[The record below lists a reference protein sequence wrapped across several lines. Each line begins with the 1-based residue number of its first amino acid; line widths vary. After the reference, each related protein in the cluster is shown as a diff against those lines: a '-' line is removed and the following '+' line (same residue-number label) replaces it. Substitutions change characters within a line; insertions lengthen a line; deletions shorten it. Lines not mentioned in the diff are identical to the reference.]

1 MTAHVAE
8 PKLFKL
14 PMDRISHLQ
23 GRRIILCVDELK
35 RGNLVFS
42 WNHKNRKQAKLLL
55 STTKLALQLL
65 IKKNVW
71 RIA

>member
-42 WNHKNRKQAKLLL
+42 
-55 STTKLALQLL
+55 
-65 IKKNVW
+65 
-71 RIA
+71 